1 MTKRDIRDCKTCLYG
16 QKMNVTAEIGD
27 VTELQDTGRFFYYD
41 AVIEG
46 YICSLGHNQNIKSKL
61 DRIDYCDESDIEYPE
76 CTLYFPRKGLIS
88 TSAVV
93 DLLKD
98 LYAQI
103 DNQPENK
110 DGRYNGI
117 LDGVITAFIEE
128 LELRIHNWNR
138 MEEEN
143 GE

>member
-16 QKMNVTAEIGD
+16 QKVNVTVEVGD
-27 VTELQDTGRFFYYD
+27 VTEHRDIESYFYYHT
-41 AVIEG
+41 VKEG
-46 YICSLGHNQNIKSKL
+46 YICSLGHNQNINSKL

-76 CTLYFPRKGLIS
+76 CTLYFPRKGLIY
-88 TSAVV
+88 TSAVI

-103 DNQPENK
+103 DSQPENA

-117 LDGVITAFIEE
+117 LDGIMTDVIEE